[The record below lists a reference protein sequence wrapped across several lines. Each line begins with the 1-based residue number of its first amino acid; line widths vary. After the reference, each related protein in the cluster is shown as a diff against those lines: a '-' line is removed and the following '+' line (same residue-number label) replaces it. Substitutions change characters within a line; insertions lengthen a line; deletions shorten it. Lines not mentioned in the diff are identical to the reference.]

1 MAARTTGMAV
11 PQDEGDA
18 VPEAPLG
25 YRLLTG
31 ADDRAFCE
39 KVSRALDEGY
49 MLYGSPAI
57 AKDADGNVTCAQAV
71 VRRDR

>member
-1 MAARTTGMAV
+1 MAARTTGMSV
-11 PQDEGDA
+11 PQAEVDA
-18 VPEAPLG
+18 AHEVPLG

-31 ADDRAFCE
+31 SDDRAFCE

>member
-1 MAARTTGMAV
+1 MSEMMMGMSV
-11 PQDEGDA
+11 PQGEGGATPD
-18 VPEAPLG
+18 APLG

-57 AKDADGNVTCAQAV
+57 AKDAVGNVTCAQAV

>member
-1 MAARTTGMAV
+1 MSETTMGMAV
-11 PQDEGDA
+11 PQADGGSAPDE
-18 VPEAPLG
+18 PLG

>member
-1 MAARTTGMAV
+1 MAEVPTGMSV
-11 PQDEGDA
+11 PQVGAGTESDE
-18 VPEAPLG
+18 PLG

-57 AKDADGNVTCAQAV
+57 AKDAQGNVTCAQAV

>member
-1 MAARTTGMAV
+1 MTEVTDVG
-11 PQDEGDA
+11 E
-18 VPEAPLG
+18 PLG

>member
-1 MAARTTGMAV
+1 MSETKVGMSV
-11 PQDEGDA
+11 PQAE
-18 VPEAPLG
+18 ESEPLG